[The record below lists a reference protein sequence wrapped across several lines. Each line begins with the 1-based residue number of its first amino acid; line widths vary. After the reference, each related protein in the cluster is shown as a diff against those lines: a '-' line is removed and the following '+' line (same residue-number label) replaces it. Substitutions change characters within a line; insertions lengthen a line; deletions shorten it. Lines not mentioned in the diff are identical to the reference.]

1 VRASSKAIRDLSDSI
16 VCIIY
21 SFVL

>member
-1 VRASSKAIRDLSDSI
+1 VRASSKAILDLSDSI